1 MSRDR
6 QQEKARRSRERLLE
20 AAGKLLS
27 EKNIADVGVR
37 EIASEAGCTTGTFY
51 HYFTGKDDIIHH
63 LYEGHDAEMGDILR
77 QMVQTPGM
85 YCRKIQTFFAQN
97 LSGAVLMDGWEFTCH
112 RVFQVRRHSGDENQ
126 LYVGMQELIQKA
138 IEAGELQNKVPAKE
152 INEYLFVVFRG
163 ILYEWCICSP
173 ENLFPLSER
182 LEKMIG
188 YALRSFQNE

>member
-77 QMVQTPGM
+77 QM
-85 YCRKIQTFFAQN
+85 AQPCLLYTSTD
-97 LSGAVLMDGWEFTCH
+97 LSCLM
-112 RVFQVRRHSGDENQ
+112 
-126 LYVGMQELIQKA
+126 
-138 IEAGELQNKVPAKE
+138 
-152 INEYLFVVFRG
+152 
-163 ILYEWCICSP
+163 
-173 ENLFPLSER
+173 
-182 LEKMIG
+182 
-188 YALRSFQNE
+188 

>member
-51 HYFTGKDDIIHH
+51 HYFTRKDDIIHH
-63 LYEGHDAEMGDILR
+63 LYEGHDAEMGE
-77 QMVQTPGM
+77 
-85 YCRKIQTFFAQN
+85 IQTFFAQN
-97 LSGAVLMDGWEFTCH
+97 LSGAGLMDGWEFTCH

-126 LYVGMQELIQKA
+126 LYMGMQELIQKA